1 MKKLCFFLILFMGLG
16 KQIIAQMPNDH
27 VYMAKKD
34 ICAALMYANTSWNQ
48 YWENTLYRDNLNLGT
63 VSTQSY
69 SMMIAYG
76 IKDNTNLIVSVPY
89 VTTKASAGN
98 LLGQKGLQDAGLWV
112 KQRVNISRGFNSH
125 FVAGMTLPV
134 SNYVS
139 EFMPLSIGNKATDVQ
154 VRSMLTYQIPSTKFY
169 TNALL
174 GYHLRGISQLDR
186 DSYLNGNQMINTST
200 ADVPN
205 AMEASF
211 KVGYLKWDN
220 QIELYVDHFACVAGD
235 NMRRNDMPF
244 PTNKTMMTSV
254 GFYGKYQPKNL
265 GVNAR
270 IQQVIQGTN
279 TAQMTTYSI
288 GLLYQFTLIK

>member
-1 MKKLCFFLILFMGLG
+1 MKKLCFFLILFVGLG
-16 KQIIAQMPNDH
+16 NQIIAQMPNDH

-69 SMMIAYG
+69 SLMLAYG
-76 IKDNTNLIVSVPY
+76 LKDNTNLIISVPY
-89 VTTKASAGN
+89 ITTKASAGN
-98 LLGQKGLQDAGLWV
+98 LLGQKGWQDAGLWL

-154 VRSMLTYQIPSTKFY
+154 VRGMLTYQFPSTKFY
-169 TNALL
+169 TNALV
-174 GYHLRGISQLDR
+174 GYHFRGISQLDR
-186 DSYLNGNQMINTST
+186 DAYLNGNQMINTST

-205 AMEASF
+205 AIEASF

-235 NMRRNDMPF
+235 NLRRNDMPF

-254 GFYGKYQPKNL
+254 GIYGKYQPKNL

-270 IQQVIQGTN
+270 IQHVIQGTN

-288 GLLYQFTLIK
+288 GLLYQFTFIK